1 MCIRACAYMC
11 GPTALDAHT
20 NFSVMVDRVVSRFAR
35 AEEASPDSER
45 ERERERNR
53 LGEISGRLSR
63 FTGCSTIFDIYTIG
77 RLLHEFE
84 LHSNGP

>member
-45 ERERERNR
+45 ERERETDS
-53 LGEISGRLSR
+53 EKFQVVYHDSQDAPPFS
-63 FTGCSTIFDIYTIG
+63 IFI
-77 RLLHEFE
+77 
-84 LHSNGP
+84 P